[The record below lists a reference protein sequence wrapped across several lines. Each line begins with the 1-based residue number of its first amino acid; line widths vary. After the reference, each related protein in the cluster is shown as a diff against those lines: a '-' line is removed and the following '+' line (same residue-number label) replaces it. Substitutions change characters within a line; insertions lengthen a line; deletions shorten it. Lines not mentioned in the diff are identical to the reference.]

1 MWVDMLLVD
10 VNATMM
16 QATISAHRL
25 PQYQERLTAGAMYSI
40 ADFDVARC
48 TQNFRLSDSSLMIRF
63 NESTSFD
70 EIDDPVSALP
80 EEAFRFCDQSELL
93 GLANTNT
100 QLPDIIG
107 EILSVKSTVI
117 DPPEEKNR
125 VMVTIKMDSNDTVT
139 LSLFVLKLL
148 LSTNNLRPCVLIRRS
163 LLLLALTQRWLE
175 VVCFSMRRTEHM
187 CILTRR

>member
-16 QATISAHRL
+16 QATISAHRV
-25 PQYQERLTAGAMYSI
+25 PRYQERLTAGAMYSM

-48 TQNFRLSDSSLMIRF
+48 AQNFRLCDSSLMIRF

-70 EIDDPVSALP
+70 EIDEPVSALP
-80 EEAFRFCDQSELL
+80 EEAFRFRDQSELI
-93 GLANTNT
+93 GLANTST

-107 EILSVKSTVI
+107 EILSVKSTVT

-125 VMVTIKMDSNDTVT
+125 AM
-139 LSLFVLKLL
+139 
-148 LSTNNLRPCVLIRRS
+148 P
-163 LLLLALTQRWLE
+163 
-175 VVCFSMRRTEHM
+175 
-187 CILTRR
+187 